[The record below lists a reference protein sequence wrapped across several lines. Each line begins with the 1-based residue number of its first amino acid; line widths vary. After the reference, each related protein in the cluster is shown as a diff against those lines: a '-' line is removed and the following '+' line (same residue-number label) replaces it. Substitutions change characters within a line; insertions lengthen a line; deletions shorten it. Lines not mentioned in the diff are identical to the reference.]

1 MAGCHAGASS
11 TQSPHSMCSTATH
24 YLQVFACTLKT
35 HCISR
40 LKNAAI
46 TNIHSI
52 TILRR
57 CVDISVL
64 FSCRKQ
70 KKYTKMWPNNRHERK
85 SSYLCVAPAPRL
97 HSQPPPSVTAS
108 ALPLLGPAPLCAFI
122 RPPAATARP
131 APGERG
137 APVTWS
143 APGLSWESGSHDEL
157 QPCTRAA
164 AGAGRPRGVWRRGRH
179 PRALAAPFNLMD
191 VGRLMPLLR
200 QGPRHSNPPHVF
212 GGLIKL
218 VHSRSYSNIFARR
231 ES

>member
-1 MAGCHAGASS
+1 MRGPRP
-11 TQSPHSMCSTATH
+11 QSPHSMCSTAKH
-24 YLQVFACTLKT
+24 YLQVFSCILKANY
-35 HCISR
+35 ISR
-40 LKNAAI
+40 LTNAKI
-46 TNIHSI
+46 INIYPI

-57 CVDISVL
+57 CVDISGL

-97 HSQPPPSVTAS
+97 HSQPPPSVPAS

-143 APGLSWESGSHDEL
+143 APGLSWERGSHDEL

-164 AGAGRPRGVWRRGRH
+164 AGAGRPRGVWRRGPSSPCLGRA
-179 PRALAAPFNLMD
+179 PQSDGRRALHAA
-191 VGRLMPLLR
+191 
-200 QGPRHSNPPHVF
+200 GPPGYLTLGTSSC
-212 GGLIKL
+212 I
-218 VHSRSYSNIFARR
+218 RR
-231 ES
+231 ID